1 MSRCV
6 SVPQVKEVRQDARRE
21 REGLIGQH
29 SEQVTALEGLLGER
43 NEEVRMCVS
52 VYVFCV
58 EGGRRVFVYVF
69 CVEGGRRVCVYA
81 NCKTL

>member
-6 SVPQVKEVRQDARRE
+6 SVPQVKEVRQDTRRE

-43 NEEVRMCVS
+43 NEEVRTCV
-52 VYVFCV
+52 CV
-58 EGGRRVFVYVF
+58 CVLFGRRE
-69 CVEGGRRVCVYA
+69 EGVCV
-81 NCKTL
+81 CKL

>member
-43 NEEVRMCVS
+43 NEEVRMCV
-52 VYVFCV
+52 
-58 EGGRRVFVYVF
+58 FVYVF
-69 CVEGGRRVCVYA
+69 CVCVLCRRWEEGVCV
-81 NCKTL
+81 CM

>member
-29 SEQVTALEGLLGER
+29 SEQVTALEGQLGER
-43 NEEVRMCVS
+43 NEEVRMC
-52 VYVFCV
+52 
-58 EGGRRVFVYVF
+58 VFVYVF
-69 CVEGGRRVCVYA
+69 CVEGGRRVCVYV

>member
-1 MSRCV
+1 M
-6 SVPQVKEVRQDARRE
+6 RQDARRE

-43 NEEVRMCVS
+43 NEEVGVCA
-52 VYVFCV
+52 
-58 EGGRRVFVYVF
+58 FVYVF
-69 CVEGGRRVCVYA
+69 YVEGCVCICSMWKVGGGCVYV